1 MRKALRPSGA
11 GQEADVV
18 ARAVRLAPLAALAA
32 AFAVTLAAVLADVQP
47 VWFDADVA
55 SFVAVQRRPW
65 LTNCFEVVTW
75 LGSTAVLVPLGAVV
89 GVLLRRATRSWRPLL
104 ILAASLAGASAL
116 SNLTKL
122 AVARARPED
131 GLVNAIGYAF
141 PSGHSTAAAAGW
153 IALAFVVGATVA
165 TRRAR
170 LLILAAALLII
181 AIVGV
186 SRVYLGVHWSTDVLG
201 GWALGGLWVGVV
213 LVAVSGR
220 ATALRS

>member
-1 MRKALRPSGA
+1 
-11 GQEADVV
+11 
-18 ARAVRLAPLAALAA
+18 
-32 AFAVTLAAVLADVQP
+32 
-47 VWFDADVA
+47 
-55 SFVAVQRRPW
+55 
-65 LTNCFEVVTW
+65 
-75 LGSTAVLVPLGAVV
+75 
-89 GVLLRRATRSWRPLL
+89 LL

-131 GLVNAIGYAF
+131 GLVDTIGYAF

-181 AIVGV
+181 AIVGA

-201 GWALGGLWVGVV
+201 GWALGGLWIGVV

-220 ATALRS
+220 GARLRS

>member
-1 MRKALRPSGA
+1 
-11 GQEADVV
+11 
-18 ARAVRLAPLAALAA
+18 
-32 AFAVTLAAVLADVQP
+32 VTLAAVLADVQP

-55 SFVAVQRRPW
+55 SFAAAQRRPW
-65 LTNCFEVVTW
+65 LTSCFEILTW

-89 GVLLRRATRSWRPLL
+89 GFLLRRATRSWRPLL

-131 GLVNAIGYAF
+131 GLVDTIGYAF

-153 IALAFVVGATVA
+153 IAIAFVVGGVA
-165 TRRAR
+165 ASRRLR
-170 LLILAAALLII
+170 LAVFAAAVVVI
-181 AIVGV
+181 AIVGA
-186 SRVYLGVHWSTDVLG
+186 SRIYLGVHWSTDVLG

-220 ATALRS
+220 GARLRS